1 MNASRDNIGLG
12 FFPLAPEAFRAFA
25 KVNATSEEIGPI
37 ATYLDEGVGASKH
50 HEHDSI
56 LKTEIVLLGLYG
68 CDTLSAAIC
77 CLVTTS
83 RDKTDGVDVTHAI
96 KLDSIVVDQ
105 HSRRRGLGVALVSE
119 CFAEIIEDPGKN
131 VRHLYAHSV
140 HPATVRLLR
149 TLAFQDPPPSGA
161 PISSLHLED
170 GAGAL
175 VKRCNDRLASVST
188 SLKLHC
194 SYCQSNSRKA
204 RRWCSKV
211 RFDA

>member
-1 MNASRDNIGLG
+1 MNASCDNIGMG
-12 FFPLAPEAFRAFA
+12 FFPLTPEVFRAFA

-37 ATYLDEGVGASKH
+37 ATYLDEGVSAPKH
-50 HEHDSI
+50 IDDVSI
-56 LKTEIVLLGLYG
+56 LETDIVLLGLYG
-68 CDTLSAAIC
+68 CDTLTAAIC

-83 RDKTDGVDVTHAI
+83 RSKTDDVDVTHAI
-96 KLDSIVVDQ
+96 KLDSIIVDQ
-105 HSRRRGLGVALVSE
+105 RSRRRGLGVALVSE
-119 CFAEIIEDPGKN
+119 CFAEIIADPGKN
-131 VRHLYAHSV
+131 VTHLYAHSV

-161 PISSLHLED
+161 PISSLHLGD
-170 GAGAL
+170 GTDGF

-194 SYCQSNSRKA
+194 SYCQSSSRKA